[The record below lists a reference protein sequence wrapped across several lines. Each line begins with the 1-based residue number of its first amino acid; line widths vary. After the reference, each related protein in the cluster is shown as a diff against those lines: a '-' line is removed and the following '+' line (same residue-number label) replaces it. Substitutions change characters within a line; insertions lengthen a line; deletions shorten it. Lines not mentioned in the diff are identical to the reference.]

1 MIKMTSYSVALCSY
15 NGEKYIH
22 QQIDSILNQTHRP
35 SEIVVCDDG
44 STDRTPEILAE
55 YQKQYPEIFRIHF
68 NEINL
73 RSVKNF
79 EKAISLCSK
88 AIIFLSDQDDIWA
101 ENKAEKIVSFLDN
114 HAEIDVVATN
124 GFCIDENG
132 VVHEKYSLWD
142 APVFLKEKGKNID
155 YFEIILLCNIA
166 TGASMAFRAALKPE
180 IMPFPVLKDYHHDE
194 WIALNTAIKG
204 RFEFLNDKLFYYR
217 THQEQQVGGVF
228 FDKTEEGKA
237 KLMRFFDLEP
247 TSFSSYKRL
256 LKRLLRFYEINV
268 IIENKNQ
275 GHTFCNTSQSI
286 KERYDALKKE
296 FKNKFPLK
304 SRILFLVDKIMGKK
318 R

>member
-1 MIKMTSYSVALCSY
+1 MTSYSVALCSY

-22 QQIDSILNQTHRP
+22 QQIDSILSQTHRP

-88 AIIFLSDQDDIWA
+88 EIIFLSDQDDIWA

-114 HAEIDVVATN
+114 HTEIDAVATN

-132 VVHEKYSLWD
+132 TVHEKYSLWD
-142 APVFLKEKGKNID
+142 APVFLREKGKNID
-155 YFEIILLCNIA
+155 YFEIILHCNIA

-180 IMPFPVLKDYHHDE
+180 IIPFPVLKDYHHDE
-194 WIALNTAIKG
+194 WIAVNTARKG
-204 RFEFLNDKLFYYR
+204 RFELLNDKLFYYR

-228 FDKTEEGKA
+228 FDKTEEGKI
-237 KLMRFFDLEP
+237 KLMKSFNLEP
-247 TSFSSYKRL
+247 NNFSEYKKL
-256 LKRLLRFYEINV
+256 LKRLLRFYEINA

-275 GHTFCNTSQSI
+275 GQTSGNTSQSI
-286 KERYDALKKE
+286 KERYEALKNE

-304 SRILFLVDKIMGKK
+304 SRILFLSDKIMGKK

>member
-1 MIKMTSYSVALCSY
+1 MTSYSVALCSY

-22 QQIDSILNQTHRP
+22 QQIDSILSQTHRP

-88 AIIFLSDQDDIWA
+88 DIIFLSDQDDIWS

-114 HAEIDVVATN
+114 HPEIDAVATN

-132 VVHEKYSLWD
+132 AVHEKYSLWD
-142 APVFLKEKGKNID
+142 APVFLREKGKNID
-155 YFEIILLCNIA
+155 YFEIILHCNIA

-180 IMPFPVLKDYHHDE
+180 IIPFPVLKDYHHDE
-194 WIALNTAIKG
+194 WIAVNTARKG
-204 RFEFLNDKLFYYR
+204 RFELLNDKLFYYR

-237 KLMRFFDLEP
+237 KLMKSFNLEP
-247 TSFSSYKRL
+247 NNFSEYKKL

-268 IIENKNQ
+268 IIEDKNQ
-275 GHTFCNTSQSI
+275 GHPSSNASQSI
-286 KERYDALKKE
+286 KERYDALKNE

-304 SRILFLVDKIMGKK
+304 SRILFLSDKIMGKK

>member
-1 MIKMTSYSVALCSY
+1 MTSYSVALCSY

-132 VVHEKYSLWD
+132 AVHEKYSLWD

-180 IMPFPVLKDYHHDE
+180 IIPFPVLKDYHHDE
-194 WIALNTAIKG
+194 WIAVNTARKG
-204 RFEFLNDKLFYYR
+204 RFELLNDKLFYYR

-286 KERYDALKKE
+286 KERYYALKKE

>member
-1 MIKMTSYSVALCSY
+1 MTSYSVALCSY

-22 QQIDSILNQTHRP
+22 QQIDSILSQTHKP

-88 AIIFLSDQDDIWA
+88 KIIFLSDQDDIWA

-114 HAEIDVVATN
+114 HPEIDVVATN

-132 VVHEKYSLWD
+132 AVHEKYSLWD
-142 APVFLKEKGKNID
+142 APVFLKGKGKSID
-155 YFEIILLCNIA
+155 YFEIILHCNIA

-194 WIALNTAIKG
+194 WIAVNTARKG
-204 RFEFLNDKLFYYR
+204 RFAFLNDKLFYYR

-237 KLMRFFDLEP
+237 KLMKSFNLEP
-247 TSFSSYKRL
+247 NNFSEYKKL

-268 IIENKNQ
+268 IIEDKNQ
-275 GHTFCNTSQSI
+275 GHPSSNISQSI
-286 KERYDALKKE
+286 KERYDSLKNE

-304 SRILFLVDKIMGKK
+304 SRILFLSDKIMGKK

>member
-1 MIKMTSYSVALCSY
+1 MTSYSVALCSY

-132 VVHEKYSLWD
+132 AVHEKYSLWD

-180 IMPFPVLKDYHHDE
+180 IIPFPVLKDYHHDE
-194 WIALNTAIKG
+194 WIALNTARKG

>member
-1 MIKMTSYSVALCSY
+1 MTSYSVALCSY

-55 YQKQYPEIFRIHF
+55 YQKQYPEIFRTHF
-68 NEINL
+68 NESNL

-132 VVHEKYSLWD
+132 AVHEKYSLWD

-194 WIALNTAIKG
+194 WIALNTARKG

>member
-1 MIKMTSYSVALCSY
+1 MTSYSVALCSY

-132 VVHEKYSLWD
+132 AVHEKYSLWD

-194 WIALNTAIKG
+194 WIALNTARKG

-256 LKRLLRFYEINV
+256 LKRLLRFYEINT

-275 GHTFCNTSQSI
+275 EHTFCNTSQSI
-286 KERYDALKKE
+286 KERYDALKNE

>member
-1 MIKMTSYSVALCSY
+1 MTSYSVALCSC

-132 VVHEKYSLWD
+132 AVHEKYSLWD
-142 APVFLKEKGKNID
+142 APVFLKEKEKNID

-166 TGASMAFRAALKPE
+166 TGASMAFRAAIKHE
-180 IMPFPVLKDYHHDE
+180 IIPFPVLKDYHHDE
-194 WIALNTAIKG
+194 WIALNAARKG

-268 IIENKNQ
+268 IVENKNQ

>member
-1 MIKMTSYSVALCSY
+1 MTSYSVALCSY

-22 QQIDSILNQTHRP
+22 QQIDSILSQTHKP

-132 VVHEKYSLWD
+132 AVHEKYSLWD

-194 WIALNTAIKG
+194 WIALNTARKG

>member
-1 MIKMTSYSVALCSY
+1 MTSYSVALCSY

-22 QQIDSILNQTHRP
+22 QQIDSILSQTHRP

-88 AIIFLSDQDDIWA
+88 DIIFLSDQDDIWS

-114 HAEIDVVATN
+114 HPEIDAVATN

-132 VVHEKYSLWD
+132 AVHEKYSLWD
-142 APVFLKEKGKNID
+142 APVFLREKGKNID
-155 YFEIILLCNIA
+155 YFEIILHCNIA

-180 IMPFPVLKDYHHDE
+180 IIPFPVLKDYHHDE
-194 WIALNTAIKG
+194 WIAVNTARKG
-204 RFEFLNDKLFYYR
+204 RFELLNDKLFYYR

-237 KLMRFFDLEP
+237 KLMKSFNLEP
-247 TSFSSYKRL
+247 NNFSEYKKL

-268 IIENKNQ
+268 IIEDKNQ
-275 GHTFCNTSQSI
+275 GQTSGNISQSI
-286 KERYDALKKE
+286 KERYDVLKNE

-304 SRILFLVDKIMGKK
+304 SRMIFLSDKIMGKK

>member
-1 MIKMTSYSVALCSY
+1 MTSYSVALCSY

-22 QQIDSILNQTHRP
+22 QQIDSILSQTHRP

-44 STDRTPEILAE
+44 STDRTPEILVE

-79 EKAISLCSK
+79 EKAIFLCSK
-88 AIIFLSDQDDIWA
+88 DIIFLSDQDDIWA
-101 ENKAEKIVSFLDN
+101 ENKAEKIVYFLDN
-114 HAEIDVVATN
+114 HAEIDAVATN

-132 VVHEKYSLWD
+132 TVHEKYSLWD
-142 APVFLKEKGKNID
+142 APVFLREKGKNID
-155 YFEIILLCNIA
+155 YFEIILHCNIA

-194 WIALNTAIKG
+194 WIAVNTARKG
-204 RFEFLNDKLFYYR
+204 RFAFLNDKLFYYR

-237 KLMRFFDLEP
+237 KLMKSFNLEP
-247 TSFSSYKRL
+247 NNFSEYKKL
-256 LKRLLRFYEINV
+256 LKRLLRFYEINA

-275 GHTFCNTSQSI
+275 GQTSGNASQSI
-286 KERYDALKKE
+286 KETYDALKKE

-304 SRILFLVDKIMGKK
+304 SRILFLSDKIMGKK

>member
-1 MIKMTSYSVALCSY
+1 MTSYSVALCSY

-22 QQIDSILNQTHRP
+22 QQIDSILSQTHKP

-88 AIIFLSDQDDIWA
+88 DIIFLSDQDDIWA

-114 HAEIDVVATN
+114 HAEIDAVATN

-132 VVHEKYSLWD
+132 TVHEKYSLWD
-142 APVFLKEKGKNID
+142 ASVFLKEKGKNID
-155 YFEIILLCNIA
+155 YFEIISLCNIA
-166 TGASMAFRAALKPE
+166 TGASMVFRASVKPE
-180 IMPFPVLKDYHHDE
+180 IIPFPVLKDYHHDE
-194 WIALNTAIKG
+194 WIALNAARKG
-204 RFEFLNDKLFYYR
+204 RFAFLNDKLFYYR

-247 TSFSSYKRL
+247 TSF
-256 LKRLLRFYEINV
+256 
-268 IIENKNQ
+268 
-275 GHTFCNTSQSI
+275 
-286 KERYDALKKE
+286 
-296 FKNKFPLK
+296 
-304 SRILFLVDKIMGKK
+304 
-318 R
+318 

>member
-1 MIKMTSYSVALCSY
+1 M
-15 NGEKYIH
+15 
-22 QQIDSILNQTHRP
+22 
-35 SEIVVCDDG
+35 
-44 STDRTPEILAE
+44 
-55 YQKQYPEIFRIHF
+55 
-68 NEINL
+68 
-73 RSVKNF
+73 
-79 EKAISLCSK
+79 
-88 AIIFLSDQDDIWA
+88 
-101 ENKAEKIVSFLDN
+101 
-114 HAEIDVVATN
+114 ATN

-132 VVHEKYSLWD
+132 TIHEKYSLWD

-166 TGASMAFRAALKPE
+166 TGASMAFRADLKAE
-180 IMPFPVLKDYHHDE
+180 IIPFPVLKDYHHDE
-194 WIALNTAIKG
+194 WIALNTTRKG

-286 KERYDALKKE
+286 KERYYALKKE

>member
-1 MIKMTSYSVALCSY
+1 MTSYSVALCSY

-22 QQIDSILNQTHRP
+22 QQIDSILSQTHRP

-88 AIIFLSDQDDIWA
+88 DIIFLSDQDDIWS

-114 HAEIDVVATN
+114 HPEIDAVATN

-132 VVHEKYSLWD
+132 AVHEKYSLWD
-142 APVFLKEKGKNID
+142 APVFLREKGKNID
-155 YFEIILLCNIA
+155 YFEIILHCNIA

-194 WIALNTAIKG
+194 WIALNTARKG

-275 GHTFCNTSQSI
+275 GQTSGNISQSI
-286 KERYDALKKE
+286 KERYDVLKNE

-304 SRILFLVDKIMGKK
+304 SRILFLSDKIMGKK

>member
-1 MIKMTSYSVALCSY
+1 MTSYSVALCSY

-132 VVHEKYSLWD
+132 AVHEKYSLWD
-142 APVFLKEKGKNID
+142 APVFLKEKNID
-155 YFEIILLCNIA
+155 YFEIILHCNIA

-194 WIALNTAIKG
+194 WIALNTARKG

-268 IIENKNQ
+268 IVENKNQ

>member
-1 MIKMTSYSVALCSY
+1 MTSYSVALCSY

-22 QQIDSILNQTHRP
+22 QQIDSILSQTHRP

-44 STDRTPEILAE
+44 STDGTPEILAE

-88 AIIFLSDQDDIWA
+88 EIIFLSDQDDIWA

-114 HAEIDVVATN
+114 HPKIDAVATN

-132 VVHEKYSLWD
+132 TVHEKYSLWD

-155 YFEIILLCNIA
+155 YFEIILHCNIA

-194 WIALNTAIKG
+194 WIALNAARKW

-228 FDKTEEGKA
+228 FDKTEEGKT
-237 KLMRFFDLEP
+237 KLMKSFNLEP
-247 TSFSSYKRL
+247 NNFSEYKKL

-268 IIENKNQ
+268 IIENKNL
-275 GHTFCNTSQSI
+275 GHTSSNISQSI
-286 KERYDALKKE
+286 KKRYDALKNE

-304 SRILFLVDKIMGKK
+304 SRILFLSDKIMGKK

>member
-1 MIKMTSYSVALCSY
+1 MTSYSVALCSY

-22 QQIDSILNQTHRP
+22 QQIDSILSQTHRP

-55 YQKQYPEIFRIHF
+55 YQEQYPEIFRIHF

-88 AIIFLSDQDDIWA
+88 DIIFLSDQDDIWS

-114 HAEIDVVATN
+114 HPEIDAVATN

-132 VVHEKYSLWD
+132 AVHEKYSLWD
-142 APVFLKEKGKNID
+142 APVFLREKGKNID
-155 YFEIILLCNIA
+155 YFEIILHCNIA

-180 IMPFPVLKDYHHDE
+180 IIPFPVLKDYHHDE
-194 WIALNTAIKG
+194 WIAVNTARKG
-204 RFEFLNDKLFYYR
+204 RFELLNDKLFYYR

-275 GHTFCNTSQSI
+275 GQTSGNISQSI
-286 KERYDALKKE
+286 KERYDVLKNE

-304 SRILFLVDKIMGKK
+304 SRILFLSDKIMGKK

>member
-1 MIKMTSYSVALCSY
+1 MTSYSVALCSY

-55 YQKQYPEIFRIHF
+55 YQKQYPEIFRIYF

-88 AIIFLSDQDDIWA
+88 EIIFLSDQDDIWA

-132 VVHEKYSLWD
+132 AVHEKYSLWD

-194 WIALNTAIKG
+194 WIALNTARKG

>member
-1 MIKMTSYSVALCSY
+1 MTSYSVALCSY

-22 QQIDSILNQTHRP
+22 QQIDSILSQTHRP

-101 ENKAEKIVSFLDN
+101 ENKAKKIVSFLDN

-132 VVHEKYSLWD
+132 AVHEKYSLWD

-166 TGASMAFRAALKPE
+166 TGASMAFRSALKPE

-194 WIALNTAIKG
+194 WIALNTARKG

-286 KERYDALKKE
+286 KERYYALKKE

>member
-1 MIKMTSYSVALCSY
+1 MTSYSVALCSY

-22 QQIDSILNQTHRP
+22 QQIDSILSQTHKP

-88 AIIFLSDQDDIWA
+88 KIIFLSDQDDIWA

-114 HAEIDVVATN
+114 HPEIDVVATN

-132 VVHEKYSLWD
+132 AVHEKYSLWD
-142 APVFLKEKGKNID
+142 APVFLREKGKNID
-155 YFEIILLCNIA
+155 YFEIILHCNIA

-194 WIALNTAIKG
+194 WIAVNTARKG
-204 RFEFLNDKLFYYR
+204 RFAFLNDKLFYYR

-237 KLMRFFDLEP
+237 KLMKSFNLEP
-247 TSFSSYKRL
+247 NNFSEYKKL

-268 IIENKNQ
+268 IIEDKNQ
-275 GHTFCNTSQSI
+275 GHPSSNISQSI
-286 KERYDALKKE
+286 KERYDSLKNE

-304 SRILFLVDKIMGKK
+304 SRILFLSDKIMGKK

>member
-1 MIKMTSYSVALCSY
+1 MTSYSVALCSY

-22 QQIDSILNQTHRP
+22 QQIDSILSQTHKP

-79 EKAISLCSK
+79 EKAISLCGK
-88 AIIFLSDQDDIWA
+88 DIIFLSDQDDIWA
-101 ENKAEKIVSFLDN
+101 ENKAEKIVSFLDS
-114 HAEIDVVATN
+114 HAEIDAVATN

-132 VVHEKYSLWD
+132 IVHEKYSLWD

-166 TGASMAFRAALKPE
+166 TGASMAFRAAIKPE
-180 IMPFPVLKDYHHDE
+180 IIPFPVLKDYHHDE
-194 WIALNTAIKG
+194 WIAVNTVRKG
-204 RFEFLNDKLFYYR
+204 RFELLNDKLFYYR

-247 TSFSSYKRL
+247 TSFSGYKRL
-256 LKRLLRFYEINV
+256 LKRLLRFYEINA
-268 IIENKNQ
+268 IIEDKNQ
-275 GHTFCNTSQSI
+275 GHNFCNTSQSI

-304 SRILFLVDKIMGKK
+304 SRILFLSDKIMSKK

>member
-1 MIKMTSYSVALCSY
+1 MTSYSVALCSY

-132 VVHEKYSLWD
+132 AVHEKYSLWD

-194 WIALNTAIKG
+194 WIALNTARKG

-286 KERYDALKKE
+286 KERYYALKKE

>member
-1 MIKMTSYSVALCSY
+1 MTSYSVALCSY

-22 QQIDSILNQTHRP
+22 QQIDSILSQTHRP

-88 AIIFLSDQDDIWA
+88 DIIFLSDQDDIWS

-114 HAEIDVVATN
+114 HPEIDAVATN

-132 VVHEKYSLWD
+132 AVHEKYSLWD
-142 APVFLKEKGKNID
+142 APVFLREKGKNID
-155 YFEIILLCNIA
+155 YFEIILHCNIA

-180 IMPFPVLKDYHHDE
+180 IIPFPVLKDYHHDE
-194 WIALNTAIKG
+194 WIAVNTARKG
-204 RFEFLNDKLFYYR
+204 RFELLNDKLFYYR

-275 GHTFCNTSQSI
+275 GQTSGNISQSI
-286 KERYDALKKE
+286 KERYDVLKNE

-304 SRILFLVDKIMGKK
+304 SRILFLSDKIMGKK

>member
-1 MIKMTSYSVALCSY
+1 MTSYSVALCSY

-22 QQIDSILNQTHRP
+22 QQIDSILSQTHKP

-55 YQKQYPEIFRIHF
+55 YQKQYPEIFRTHF
-68 NEINL
+68 NESNL

-114 HAEIDVVATN
+114 HAEIDAVATN

-132 VVHEKYSLWD
+132 AVHEKYSLWD
-142 APVFLKEKGKNID
+142 APVFLKEKEKNID

-166 TGASMAFRAALKPE
+166 TGASMAFRAAIKHE
-180 IMPFPVLKDYHHDE
+180 IIPFPVLKDYHHDE
-194 WIALNTAIKG
+194 WIALNAAIKG

-247 TSFSSYKRL
+247 TSFSI
-256 LKRLLRFYEINV
+256 LKI
-268 IIENKNQ
+268 Q
-275 GHTFCNTSQSI
+275 
-286 KERYDALKKE
+286 LKM
-296 FKNKFPLK
+296 
-304 SRILFLVDKIMGKK
+304 LF
-318 R
+318 

>member
-1 MIKMTSYSVALCSY
+1 MTSYSVALCSY

-22 QQIDSILNQTHRP
+22 QQIDSILSQTHKP

-88 AIIFLSDQDDIWA
+88 KIIFLSDQDDIWA

-114 HAEIDVVATN
+114 HPEIDVVATN

-132 VVHEKYSLWD
+132 AVHEKYSLWD
-142 APVFLKEKGKNID
+142 ASVFLKEKEKNID

-194 WIALNTAIKG
+194 WIAVNTARKG
-204 RFEFLNDKLFYYR
+204 RFAFLNDKLFYYR

-237 KLMRFFDLEP
+237 KLMKSFNLEP
-247 TSFSSYKRL
+247 NNFSEYKKL

-268 IIENKNQ
+268 IIEDKNQ
-275 GHTFCNTSQSI
+275 GHPSSNISQSI
-286 KERYDALKKE
+286 KERYDVLKNE

-304 SRILFLVDKIMGKK
+304 SRILFLSDKIMGKK

>member
-1 MIKMTSYSVALCSY
+1 MTSYSVALCSY

-55 YQKQYPEIFRIHF
+55 YQKQYPEILRIHF

-101 ENKAEKIVSFLDN
+101 ENKAKKIVSFLDN

-132 VVHEKYSLWD
+132 AVHEKYSLWD

-166 TGASMAFRAALKPE
+166 TGASMAFRSALKPE

-194 WIALNTAIKG
+194 WIALNTARKG

>member
-1 MIKMTSYSVALCSY
+1 MTSYSVALCSY

-22 QQIDSILNQTHRP
+22 QQIDSILSQTHRP

-88 AIIFLSDQDDIWA
+88 DIIFLSDQDDIWA

-114 HAEIDVVATN
+114 HAEIDAVATN

-132 VVHEKYSLWD
+132 AVHEKYSLWD
-142 APVFLKEKGKNID
+142 APVFLREKGKNID
-155 YFEIILLCNIA
+155 YFEIILHCNIA
-166 TGASMAFRAALKPE
+166 TGASMAFRATIKPE

-194 WIALNTAIKG
+194 WIAVNIARKG

-217 THQEQQVGGVF
+217 THPEQQVGGVF
-228 FDKTEEGKA
+228 F
-237 KLMRFFDLEP
+237 
-247 TSFSSYKRL
+247 Y
-256 LKRLLRFYEINV
+256 
-268 IIENKNQ
+268 NKN
-275 GHTFCNTSQSI
+275 
-286 KERYDALKKE
+286 K
-296 FKNKFPLK
+296 
-304 SRILFLVDKIMGKK
+304 GKT
-318 R
+318 

>member
-1 MIKMTSYSVALCSY
+1 MTSYSVALCSY

-124 GFCIDENG
+124 GFCID
-132 VVHEKYSLWD
+132 VHEKYSLWD

-194 WIALNTAIKG
+194 WIALNTARKG

>member
-1 MIKMTSYSVALCSY
+1 MTSYSVALCSY

-22 QQIDSILNQTHRP
+22 QQIDSILSQTHRP

-88 AIIFLSDQDDIWA
+88 EIIFLSDQDDIWA
-101 ENKAEKIVSFLDN
+101 ENKAEKIVYFLDN
-114 HAEIDVVATN
+114 HAEIDAVATN

-132 VVHEKYSLWD
+132 TVHEKYSLWD
-142 APVFLKEKGKNID
+142 APVFLREKGKNID
-155 YFEIILLCNIA
+155 YFEIILHCNIA

-194 WIALNTAIKG
+194 WIAVNTARKG
-204 RFEFLNDKLFYYR
+204 RFAFLNDKLFYYR

-237 KLMRFFDLEP
+237 KLMKSFNLEP
-247 TSFSSYKRL
+247 NNFSEYKKL
-256 LKRLLRFYEINV
+256 LKRLLRFYEINA

-275 GHTFCNTSQSI
+275 GQTSGNASQSI
-286 KERYDALKKE
+286 KETYDALKKE

-304 SRILFLVDKIMGKK
+304 SRILFLSDKIMGKK

>member
-1 MIKMTSYSVALCSY
+1 MTSYSVALCSY

-22 QQIDSILNQTHRP
+22 QQIDSILSQTHRP

-88 AIIFLSDQDDIWA
+88 DIIFLSDQDDIWA

-114 HAEIDVVATN
+114 HAVIDAVATN

-132 VVHEKYSLWD
+132 AVHEKYSLWD
-142 APVFLKEKGKNID
+142 APVFLREKGKNID
-155 YFEIILLCNIA
+155 YFEIILHCNIA
-166 TGASMAFRAALKPE
+166 TGASMAFRAVLKPE

-194 WIALNTAIKG
+194 WIAVNTARKG
-204 RFEFLNDKLFYYR
+204 RFAFLNDKLFYYR

-237 KLMRFFDLEP
+237 KLMKAFNLEP
-247 TSFSSYKRL
+247 NNFSEYKKL

-268 IIENKNQ
+268 IIEDKNQ
-275 GHTFCNTSQSI
+275 GHPSSNASQSI
-286 KERYDALKKE
+286 KERYDALKNE

-304 SRILFLVDKIMGKK
+304 SRILFLSDKIMGKK

>member
-1 MIKMTSYSVALCSY
+1 MTSYSVALCSY

-132 VVHEKYSLWD
+132 AVHEKYSLWD

-194 WIALNTAIKG
+194 WIALNTARKG

-275 GHTFCNTSQSI
+275 GQTSGNTSQSI

-304 SRILFLVDKIMGKK
+304 SRILFLADKIMGKK

>member
-1 MIKMTSYSVALCSY
+1 MTSYSVALCSY

-22 QQIDSILNQTHRP
+22 QQIDSILSQTHRP

-68 NEINL
+68 NEINR

-88 AIIFLSDQDDIWA
+88 DIIFLSDQDDIWA

-114 HAEIDVVATN
+114 HAEIDAVATN

-132 VVHEKYSLWD
+132 TVHEKYSLWD
-142 APVFLKEKGKNID
+142 APVFLREKGKNID
-155 YFEIILLCNIA
+155 YFEIILHCNIA

-194 WIALNTAIKG
+194 WIAVNTARKG
-204 RFEFLNDKLFYYR
+204 RFELLNDKLFYYR

-237 KLMRFFDLEP
+237 KLMKSFNLEP
-247 TSFSSYKRL
+247 NNFSEYKKL
-256 LKRLLRFYEINV
+256 LKRLLRFYEINA

-275 GHTFCNTSQSI
+275 GQTSSNASQSI
-286 KERYDALKKE
+286 KERYDALKNE

-304 SRILFLVDKIMGKK
+304 SRILFLSDKIMGKK

>member
-1 MIKMTSYSVALCSY
+1 MTSYSVALCSY

-22 QQIDSILNQTHRP
+22 QQIDSILSQTHRP

-79 EKAISLCSK
+79 EKAIFLCSK
-88 AIIFLSDQDDIWA
+88 DIIFLSDQDDIWA
-101 ENKAEKIVSFLDN
+101 ENKAEKIVYFLDN
-114 HAEIDVVATN
+114 HAEIDAVATN

-132 VVHEKYSLWD
+132 TVHEKYSLWD
-142 APVFLKEKGKNID
+142 APVFLREKGKNID
-155 YFEIILLCNIA
+155 YFEIILHCNIA

-194 WIALNTAIKG
+194 WIAVNTARKG
-204 RFEFLNDKLFYYR
+204 RFAFLNDKLFYYR

-237 KLMRFFDLEP
+237 KLMKSFNLEP
-247 TSFSSYKRL
+247 NNFSEYKKL
-256 LKRLLRFYEINV
+256 LKRLLRFYEINA

-275 GHTFCNTSQSI
+275 GQTSGNASQSI
-286 KERYDALKKE
+286 KETYDALKKE

-304 SRILFLVDKIMGKK
+304 SRILFLSDKIMGKK

>member
-1 MIKMTSYSVALCSY
+1 MTSYSVALCSY

-22 QQIDSILNQTHRP
+22 QQIDSILSQTHKP

-132 VVHEKYSLWD
+132 AVHEKYSLWD
-142 APVFLKEKGKNID
+142 APVFLKEKNID
-155 YFEIILLCNIA
+155 YFEIILHCNIA

-194 WIALNTAIKG
+194 WIALNTARKG

-268 IIENKNQ
+268 IVENKNQ

>member
-1 MIKMTSYSVALCSY
+1 MTSYSVALCSY

-22 QQIDSILNQTHRP
+22 QQIDSILNQTYRP

>member
-1 MIKMTSYSVALCSY
+1 A
-15 NGEKYIH
+15 
-22 QQIDSILNQTHRP
+22 
-35 SEIVVCDDG
+35 
-44 STDRTPEILAE
+44 
-55 YQKQYPEIFRIHF
+55 
-68 NEINL
+68 
-73 RSVKNF
+73 
-79 EKAISLCSK
+79 
-88 AIIFLSDQDDIWA
+88 
-101 ENKAEKIVSFLDN
+101 
-114 HAEIDVVATN
+114 
-124 GFCIDENG
+124 
-132 VVHEKYSLWD
+132 VHEKYSLWD
-142 APVFLKEKGKNID
+142 APVFLKEKEKNID

-166 TGASMAFRAALKPE
+166 TGASMAFRAAIKHE
-180 IMPFPVLKDYHHDE
+180 IIPFPVLKDYHHDE
-194 WIALNTAIKG
+194 WIALNAAIKG

-304 SRILFLVDKIMGKK
+304 SRILFLADKIMGKK

>member
-1 MIKMTSYSVALCSY
+1 MTSYSVALCSY

-22 QQIDSILNQTHRP
+22 QQIDSILSQTHRP

-44 STDRTPEILAE
+44 STDRTPEILVE

-88 AIIFLSDQDDIWA
+88 EIIFLSDQDDIWA

-114 HAEIDVVATN
+114 HPEIDVVATN

-132 VVHEKYSLWD
+132 AVHEKYSLWD
-142 APVFLKEKGKNID
+142 APVFLREKGKNID
-155 YFEIILLCNIA
+155 YFEIILHCNIA

-194 WIALNTAIKG
+194 WIAVNTARKG
-204 RFEFLNDKLFYYR
+204 RFAFLNDKLFYYR

-237 KLMRFFDLEP
+237 KLMKSFNLEP
-247 TSFSSYKRL
+247 NNFSEYKKL

-268 IIENKNQ
+268 IIEDKNQ
-275 GHTFCNTSQSI
+275 GHPSSNISQSI
-286 KERYDALKKE
+286 KERYDVLKNE

-304 SRILFLVDKIMGKK
+304 SRILFLSDKIMGKK